1 MENRVWGEL
10 ELNDRGNVSTI
21 RLKKHKV
28 FLGRST
34 KADLKVSH
42 PQLSGLHCSLEWCQD
57 SNRVSCVDK
66 SSNGTHLVQNGQLMK
81 MTKDSSYDLN
91 DGDQIIFVKGVNE
104 SETIFA
110 KFKKVNDP
118 AGCDAENKE
127 KSRKKVNDSFDESSP
142 AKRRRLAI
150 SNSNAN
156 STTTTIITAS
166 LSVLNNETV
175 ASEDQTMIAVN
186 PADKKP
192 ICEHDEKAEK
202 VETNTTQS
210 LPVSNQSTSDTS
222 MEEELL
228 RCTICQEIF
237 HEPVNANPCNHMF
250 CAGCMSLWMRQSKNC
265 PQCREPVKECREI
278 HLIKEMVERYFQKHP
293 DRRRS
298 QEELEELNK
307 ANTITRN
314 KPTANNN
321 KPGRGR
327 GRGGRQGARGAR
339 GMLGFHCCCVS
350 NDV

>member
-1 MENRVWGEL
+1 MTNRVWGEL

-21 RLKKHKV
+21 GLKKHKV
-28 FLGRST
+28 FLGRSS

-42 PQLSGLHCSLEWCQD
+42 PQLSGLHCSVEWCQD

-66 SSNGTHLVQNGQLMK
+66 SSNGTHLIQNGQLMK
-81 MTKDSSYDLN
+81 MTKDCNYELN
-91 DGDQIIFVKGVNE
+91 DGDQIILVKGISE
-104 SETIFA
+104 SESIFA
-110 KFKKVNDP
+110 KLKKVDDS

-127 KSRKKVNDSFDESSP
+127 KSRKKTSDESFDESSP

-156 STTTTIITAS
+156 STTTTTITAS
-166 LSVLNNETV
+166 LSVLNNRTV
-175 ASEDQTMIAVN
+175 ASEDPTMIAVL
-186 PADKKP
+186 PTDTEP
-192 ICEHDEKAEK
+192 ICERDEKAEK
-202 VETNTTQS
+202 IEANPTQS
-210 LPVSNQSTSDTS
+210 APVNNQSTSDAS

-278 HLIKEMVERYFQKHP
+278 HLIKEMVERYLQKHP

-314 KPTANNN
+314 KPTANN

-327 GRGGRQGARGAR
+327 GRGGRQGRGDR
-339 GMLGFHCCCVS
+339 GGMLGFY
-350 NDV
+350 